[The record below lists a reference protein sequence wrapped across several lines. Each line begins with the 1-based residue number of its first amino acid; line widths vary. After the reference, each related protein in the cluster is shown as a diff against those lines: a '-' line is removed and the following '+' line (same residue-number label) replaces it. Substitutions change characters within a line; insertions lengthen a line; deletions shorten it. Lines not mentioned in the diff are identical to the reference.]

1 MNCMFSGETP
11 ENEEHIIPKWL
22 QKRFSLY
29 EQSLYI
35 PNGTTL
41 PYKFAKVPVK
51 REHNN
56 EFSKIE
62 NKISQG
68 VFDLDEVYL
77 WALKIHI
84 GMLYRDSSLKADQ
97 KLPTSPTL
105 LNIGD
110 FASEIGFFR
119 MLYDLWRKG
128 GKTNPN
134 PIGSVFIF
142 ESLMPNS
149 TFDFI
154 HCFETGTVCI
164 NIGDKFLTIFLW
176 DQADGYRSNIKHT
189 WNNYHKTTIDS
200 IRDKKEKSDKAYFA
214 QHVWACESS
223 YWLYRNRRSFNFIMA
238 NNSLT
243 LVPPLN
249 RLPTSSMD
257 EFKYRAICRSFGL
270 ELSEFKGETGNIYSQ
285 FDVEGFLNK

>member
-1 MNCMFSGETP
+1 MFSGETP

-134 PIGSVFIF
+134 PIGH
-142 ESLMPNS
+142 L
-149 TFDFI
+149 
-154 HCFETGTVCI
+154 
-164 NIGDKFLTIFLW
+164 
-176 DQADGYRSNIKHT
+176 
-189 WNNYHKTTIDS
+189 
-200 IRDKKEKSDKAYFA
+200 EKPDMKPAK
-214 QHVWACESS
+214 WAKQG
-223 YWLYRNRRSFNFIMA
+223 A
-238 NNSLT
+238 
-243 LVPPLN
+243 
-249 RLPTSSMD
+249 
-257 EFKYRAICRSFGL
+257 
-270 ELSEFKGETGNIYSQ
+270 
-285 FDVEGFLNK
+285 